1 MIHYTTARRT
11 PLAYEILFCL
21 LACPSAFHL
30 ASAYCPS
37 ISDGDRVDKRETE
50 RAKSRPYCAA
60 VLVCPSVCG
69 AAVFARAFCCLIEVT
84 MPLICAAEAEEKIP
98 VSSNGRRNEL
108 ALIRLYI
115 YIEREGRSG
124 DRERYR
130 RRRRG
135 VGGKIC

>member
-11 PLAYEILFCL
+11 PLAYVILFCL

-69 AAVFARAFCCLIEVT
+69 AAAAVFARAFCCLIEVT

-115 YIEREGRSG
+115 YREREGRSEI
-124 DRERYR
+124 ERDIEEEE
-130 RRRRG
+130 
-135 VGGKIC
+135 GG

>member
-1 MIHYTTARRT
+1 
-11 PLAYEILFCL
+11 
-21 LACPSAFHL
+21 
-30 ASAYCPS
+30 
-37 ISDGDRVDKRETE
+37 
-50 RAKSRPYCAA
+50 
-60 VLVCPSVCG
+60 
-69 AAVFARAFCCLIEVT
+69 